1 LPTSPEFA
9 FSHNAFLRHD
19 AFKLWAAD
27 RATSAGTRLVGA
39 QHGGGYGVYLHDNW
53 TGMHEDAS
61 LDRFL
66 TWGWSNA
73 PHHVPVGVQIDRPV
87 TPDPN
92 GGLLLVL
99 GPLVRMSNN
108 LTLLQCSHI
117 ERQMHLVKSFVES
130 LPAHIRGVT
139 TLRPKAAG
147 PGTPARIQTSDF
159 AAHHLS
165 VPISDGS
172 PTLQQELAHSR
183 LAVVL
188 YNETTLPINLSIDF
202 PTIALWQSSLTR
214 LNETATP
221 IYEQL
226 SRAGILHH
234 DPIAC
239 ATHLRSIWGDVSGW
253 WNSAHVSRTRR
264 QMAETF
270 AGRCDRQ
277 VHATAARLAA

>member
-1 LPTSPEFA
+1 
-9 FSHNAFLRHD
+9 
-19 AFKLWAAD
+19 
-27 RATSAGTRLVGA
+27 
-39 QHGGGYGVYLHDNW
+39 
-53 TGMHEDAS
+53 MHEDAS

-117 ERQMHLVKSFVES
+117 ERQMHLIKSFTES
-130 LPAHIRGVT
+130 LPAPIRDAT
-139 TLRPKAAG
+139 TLRPKVVG
-147 PGTPARIQTSDF
+147 PWKPARIQATDF
-159 AAHHLS
+159 ALHHLS
-165 VPISDGS
+165 VRVSDGS
-172 PTLQQELAHSR
+172 LTLRQELARSR
-183 LAVVL
+183 FALVL
-188 YNETTLPINLSIDF
+188 YNETTLPMNLSIDF
-202 PTIALWQSSLTR
+202 PTIALWKSSLTR
-214 LNETATP
+214 LNATAIP

-226 SRAGILHH
+226 SSAGILHH

-264 QMAETF
+264 QVAETF